1 MRINLIMIL
10 EPLIKRHCSG
20 PFTPVTLPK
29 INTVGDLSLK
39 TQTHAHTRYLN
50 RDRLNCLNLAQN
62 NSMLRNVILRAR
74 AHLPND
80 LI

>member
-1 MRINLIMIL
+1 MLINLFMIL
-10 EPLIKRHCSG
+10 EPLIKRLCSG

-29 INTVGDLSLK
+29 INTVWDLSLK
-39 TQTHAHTRYLN
+39 TQTHARTRYLN
-50 RDRLNCLNLAQN
+50 RDQLICLNLAQKN
-62 NSMLRNVILRAR
+62 NMLRNVILRAC

>member
-1 MRINLIMIL
+1 MRINVIMTL

-39 TQTHAHTRYLN
+39 TQTHA
-50 RDRLNCLNLAQN
+50 RLICLNLAPK